1 MNYFLII
8 LFINFIL
15 ILYLIYKITFGLNNE
30 KFDSVNDY
38 YQQDINSINNMG
50 KYSKSLLDNND
61 TLSLSPNNI
70 TINDLN
76 VNSATIKNNLTNT
89 KLKGIIVI
97 WSGNSINFPIG
108 WTLCDGTNG
117 TPDLRSQF
125 IIGAGLDKYSTSSSY
140 FKLGDKGGA
149 ETVTLNGEQIPQHS
163 HKFNNNSPLIN
174 NGNIPGTSRYKFHCS
189 DIGSNC
195 SGNLSYITNSS
206 SQTGGNGAHN
216 NMPPY
221 YALCY
226 IMKL

>member
-15 ILYLIYKITFGLNNE
+15 ILYLIYKTTFSVNINNE
-30 KFDSVNDY
+30 KFDSINDY
-38 YQQDINSINNMG
+38 YSQDVNSIINMG
-50 KYSKSLLDNND
+50 KYSQLLLNNND
-61 TLSLSPNNI
+61 TISLSPSNI

-76 VNSATIKNNLTNT
+76 ISSSAIIKNNLTNT

-97 WSGNSINFPIG
+97 WSGNSTNFPIG

-125 IIGAGLDKYSTSSSY
+125 IVGAGLDANNVNTDY
-140 FKLGDKGGA
+140 FKLGDKGGL
-149 ETVTLNGEQIPQHS
+149 ETVTLSGEQIPS
-163 HKFNNNSPLIN
+163 HTHPFIITPLIYGDPNIKNKYGIGKGN
-174 NGNIPGTSRYKFHCS
+174 NGQLNKTNEI
-189 DIGSNC
+189 
-195 SGNLSYITNSS
+195 SY
-206 SQTGGNGAHN
+206 TGGGGSHN
-216 NMPPY
+216 NIPPY

>member
-15 ILYLIYKITFGLNNE
+15 ILYLIYKTTFSVNINNE
-30 KFDSVNDY
+30 KFDSINDY
-38 YQQDINSINNMG
+38 YSQDVNSIINMG
-50 KYSKSLLDNND
+50 KYSQLLLNNND
-61 TLSLSPNNI
+61 TISLSPNNI

-76 VNSATIKNNLTNT
+76 ISSSAIIKNNLTNT

-97 WSGNSINFPIG
+97 WSGNSTNFPIG
-108 WTLCDGTNG
+108 WVLCDGTNG

-125 IIGAGLDKYSTSSSY
+125 IVGAEFDTDLSNDGYR
-140 FKLGDKGGA
+140 LGDKGGA
-149 ETVTLNGEQIPQHS
+149 ETVTLNEDQIPQHV
-163 HKFNNNSPLIN
+163 HPIN
-174 NGNIPGTSRYKFHCS
+174 NTTLIDGSYDIKSYGVTGNDKQLKRTN
-189 DIGSNC
+189 DIKTTGE
-195 SGNLSYITNSS
+195 SGP
-206 SQTGGNGAHN
+206 HN